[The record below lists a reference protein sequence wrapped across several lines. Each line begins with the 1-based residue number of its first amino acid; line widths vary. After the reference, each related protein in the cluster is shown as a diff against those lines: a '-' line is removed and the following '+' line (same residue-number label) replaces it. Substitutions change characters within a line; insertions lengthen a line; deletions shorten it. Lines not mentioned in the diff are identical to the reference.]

1 MQTNQ
6 PRRQTLNHLHYRAL
20 TFLGHQPS
28 VLVTLR
34 LGTTENYIQYPVVN
48 HTGKEYKKEYMYN

>member
-6 PRRQTLNHLHYRAL
+6 SRRQTLNHLRYRAL
-20 TFLGHQPS
+20 TFLGHQLS

-34 LGTTENYIQYPVVN
+34 LGTTENYIQDPVVN
-48 HTGKEYKKEYMYN
+48 HTGKEYEKEYMYN